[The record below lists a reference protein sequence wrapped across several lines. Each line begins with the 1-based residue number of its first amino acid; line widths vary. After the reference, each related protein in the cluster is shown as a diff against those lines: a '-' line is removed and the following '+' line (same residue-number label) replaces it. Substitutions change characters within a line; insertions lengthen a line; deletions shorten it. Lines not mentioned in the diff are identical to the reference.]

1 MTDVH
6 DRQTRSRNMAA
17 IRNSNTKPEL
27 RVRKELHR
35 RGMRY
40 SLKNRALPGKP
51 DVVLSK
57 YRVAVFV
64 HGCFWHR
71 HDCSY
76 FKLPKTNTE
85 FWKNKLSANV
95 QRDVEVIRQITDIGY
110 RVLII
115 WECSFKGKNKER
127 LDSLF
132 ESIILW
138 IRLDEKTSE
147 ILIIP
152 D

>member
-1 MTDVH
+1 
-6 DRQTRSRNMAA
+6 
-17 IRNSNTKPEL
+17 
-27 RVRKELHR
+27 
-35 RGMRY
+35 
-40 SLKNRALPGKP
+40 
-51 DVVLSK
+51 
-57 YRVAVFV
+57 
-64 HGCFWHR
+64 
-71 HDCSY
+71 
-76 FKLPKTNTE
+76 
-85 FWKNKLSANV
+85 V
-95 QRDVEVIRQITDIGY
+95 QRDAEVIRQITDIGY

-127 LDSLF
+127 LGSLF

>member
-40 SLKNRALPGKP
+40 SLKNKALPGKP

-64 HGCFWHR
+64 HGCFWHM
-71 HDCSY
+71 HDCNY

-85 FWKNKLSANV
+85 FWKNKISANV

-138 IRLDEKTSE
+138 IRLDKKSSE

>member
-40 SLKNRALPGKP
+40 SLKNKALPGKP

-71 HDCSY
+71 HDCNY

-85 FWKNKLSANV
+85 FWKNKISANV

-132 ESIILW
+132 DSIILW

>member
-71 HDCSY
+71 HDCNY

-85 FWKNKLSANV
+85 FWKNKISANV

-132 ESIILW
+132 DSIILW

-147 ILIIP
+147 IMIIP

>member
-27 RVRKELHR
+27 RVRKEFHR

-64 HGCFWHR
+64 HGCFWHM
-71 HDCSY
+71 HDCNY

-85 FWKNKLSANV
+85 FWKNKISANV

-132 ESIILW
+132 DSIILW

-147 ILIIP
+147 IMIIP

>member
-6 DRQTRSRNMAA
+6 DSQTRSRNMAA
-17 IRNSNTKPEL
+17 IRNSNTIPEL
-27 RVRKELHR
+27 RVRQELHR
-35 RGMRY
+35 RGFRY
-40 SLKNRALPGKP
+40 SLKNKSLPGKP

-71 HDCSY
+71 HNCNY

-85 FWKNKLSANV
+85 FWKNKISANV
-95 QRDVEVIRQITDIGY
+95 KRDTDVIRQITDIGY
-110 RVLII
+110 RLLVI
-115 WECSFKGKNKER
+115 WECIFKGKNKER

-132 ESIILW
+132 ERIILW
-138 IRLDEKTSE
+138 IRLDEKTSG

>member
-64 HGCFWHR
+64 HGCFWHM
-71 HDCSY
+71 HDCNY

-85 FWKNKLSANV
+85 FWKNKISVNV
-95 QRDVEVIRQITDIGY
+95 QRDAEVIRQITDIGY

>member
-1 MTDVH
+1 
-6 DRQTRSRNMAA
+6 MAA
-17 IRNSNTKPEL
+17 IRNSNTIPEL
-27 RVRKELHR
+27 RVRQELHR
-35 RGMRY
+35 RGFRY
-40 SLKNRALPGKP
+40 SLKNKSLPGKP

-57 YRVAVFV
+57 YHVAVFV

-71 HDCSY
+71 HNCKY

-85 FWKNKLSANV
+85 FWKNKISANV
-95 QRDVEVIRQITDIGY
+95 KRDTDVIRQITDIGY
-110 RVLII
+110 RVLVI
-115 WECSFKGKNKER
+115 WVCIFKGKNKER

-132 ESIILW
+132 ERIILW
-138 IRLDEKTSE
+138 IRLDEKTSG

>member
-6 DRQTRSRNMAA
+6 DRHTRSRNMAA

-71 HDCSY
+71 HDCNY

-85 FWKNKLSANV
+85 FWKNKISANV

-132 ESIILW
+132 DSIILW

-147 ILIIP
+147 IMIIP

>member
-6 DRQTRSRNMAA
+6 DSQTRSRNMAA

-27 RVRKELHR
+27 RVRQELHR
-35 RGMRY
+35 RGFRY
-40 SLKNRALPGKP
+40 SLKNKSLPGKP

-71 HDCSY
+71 HNCKY

-85 FWKNKLSANV
+85 FWKNKISANV
-95 QRDVEVIRQITDIGY
+95 KRDTDVIRQITDIGY
-110 RVLII
+110 RVLVI

-132 ESIILW
+132 ERIILW
-138 IRLDEKTSE
+138 IRLDEKTSG

>member
-6 DRQTRSRNMAA
+6 DSQTRSRNMAA
-17 IRNSNTKPEL
+17 IRNSNTIPEL
-27 RVRKELHR
+27 RVRQELHR
-35 RGMRY
+35 RGFRY
-40 SLKNRALPGKP
+40 SLKNKSLPGKP

-71 HDCSY
+71 HNCKY

-85 FWKNKLSANV
+85 FWKNKISANV
-95 QRDVEVIRQITDIGY
+95 KRDTDVIRQITDIGY
-110 RVLII
+110 RVLVI

-132 ESIILW
+132 ERIILW
-138 IRLDEKTSE
+138 IRLDEKTSG

>member
-35 RGMRY
+35 RGLRY

-71 HDCSY
+71 HNCNY

-85 FWKNKLSANV
+85 FWKNKISANV

-115 WECSFKGKNKER
+115 WECSFKGRNKER

-138 IRLDEKTSE
+138 IRLDERTSE

>member
-35 RGMRY
+35 RGLRY

-71 HDCSY
+71 HNCNY

-85 FWKNKLSANV
+85 FWKNKISANV
-95 QRDVEVIRQITDIGY
+95 QRDIEVIRQITDIGY
-110 RVLII
+110 RVLVI
-115 WECSFKGKNKER
+115 WECSFKGRNKER

-138 IRLDEKTSE
+138 IRLDERTSE

>member
-35 RGMRY
+35 RGLRY

-71 HDCSY
+71 HNCNY

-85 FWKNKLSANV
+85 FWKNKISANV
-95 QRDVEVIRQITDIGY
+95 QRDIEVIRQITDIGY
-110 RVLII
+110 RVLVI
-115 WECSFKGKNKER
+115 WECSFKGRNKER

-138 IRLDEKTSE
+138 IRFDERTSE

>member
-27 RVRKELHR
+27 RVRQELHR
-35 RGMRY
+35 RGLRY
-40 SLKNRALPGKP
+40 SLKNKSLPGKP
-51 DVVLSK
+51 DVLLSK
-57 YRVAVFV
+57 YRVAVFI

-71 HDCSY
+71 HHCNY

-85 FWKNKLSANV
+85 FWNNKISENV
-95 QRDVEVIRQITDIGY
+95 KRDTEVITQITDIGY
-110 RVLII
+110 RVLVI
-115 WECSFKGKNKER
+115 WECIFKGKNKEK

-132 ESIILW
+132 ENIILW
-138 IRLDEKTSE
+138 IKSEDKECE

-152 D
+152 N

>member
-1 MTDVH
+1 MIDVH

-27 RVRKELHR
+27 RVRQELHR
-35 RGMRY
+35 RGLRY
-40 SLKNRALPGKP
+40 SLKKKSLPGKP
-51 DVVLSK
+51 DVLLSK
-57 YRVAVFV
+57 YRVAVFI

-71 HDCSY
+71 HHCKY

-85 FWKNKLSANV
+85 FWNNKISENV
-95 QRDVEVIRQITDIGY
+95 KRDTEVIKQITDIGY
-110 RVLII
+110 RVLVI
-115 WECSFKGKNKER
+115 WECIFKGKNKEK

-132 ESIILW
+132 KNIILW
-138 IRLDEKTSE
+138 IKSEDKESE

>member
-6 DRQTRSRNMAA
+6 DSQTRSRNMAA
-17 IRNSNTKPEL
+17 IRNSNTIPEL
-27 RVRKELHR
+27 RVRQELHR
-35 RGMRY
+35 RGFRY
-40 SLKNRALPGKP
+40 SLKNKSLPGKP

-71 HDCSY
+71 HNCKY

-85 FWKNKLSANV
+85 FWKNKISANMK
-95 QRDVEVIRQITDIGY
+95 RDTDVIRQITDIGY
-110 RVLII
+110 RVLVI

-132 ESIILW
+132 ERIILW
-138 IRLDEKTSE
+138 IRLDEKTSG

>member
-6 DRQTRSRNMAA
+6 DRETRSRNMAA

-27 RVRKELHR
+27 RVRMELHR
-35 RGMRY
+35 RGLRY

-57 YRVAVFV
+57 HRVAVFV

-71 HDCSY
+71 HDCNY
-76 FKLPKTNTE
+76 FILPKTNTE
-85 FWKNKLSANV
+85 FWKNKINANV
-95 QRDVEVIRQITDIGY
+95 KRDTEVIRQITAIGY
-110 RVLII
+110 RVLVI

-132 ESIILW
+132 ERIILW
-138 IRLDEKTSE
+138 VRLDEKTSG

>member
-17 IRNSNTKPEL
+17 IRNSNTRPEL
-27 RVRKELHR
+27 RVRKELHH

-40 SLKNRALPGKP
+40 SLKNKLLPGKP

-71 HDCSY
+71 HNCSY

-85 FWKNKLSANV
+85 FWKNKISANV
-95 QRDVEVIRQITDIGY
+95 KRDVEVIRQITDIGY
-110 RVLII
+110 RVLVI

-127 LDSLF
+127 LDLLF
-132 ESIILW
+132 ENIILW
-138 IRLDEKTSE
+138 IRSEEKTSD

>member
-40 SLKNRALPGKP
+40 SLKNKALPGKP

-71 HDCSY
+71 HDCNY

-85 FWKNKLSANV
+85 FWKNKISANV
-95 QRDVEVIRQITDIGY
+95 QRDAEVIRQITDIGY

>member
-27 RVRKELHR
+27 RVRHELHR
-35 RGMRY
+35 RGLRY
-40 SLKNRALPGKP
+40 SLKNKSLPGKP
-51 DVVLSK
+51 DVLLSK
-57 YRVAVFV
+57 YRVAVFI

-71 HDCSY
+71 HHCNY

-85 FWKNKLSANV
+85 FWNNKISENV
-95 QRDVEVIRQITDIGY
+95 KRDTEVITQITDIGY
-110 RVLII
+110 RVLVI
-115 WECSFKGKNKER
+115 WECIFKGKNKER

-132 ESIILW
+132 ENIILW
-138 IRLDEKTSE
+138 IKSEDKESE

>member
-1 MTDVH
+1 
-6 DRQTRSRNMAA
+6 MAA

-27 RVRKELHR
+27 RVRQELHR
-35 RGMRY
+35 RGLRY
-40 SLKNRALPGKP
+40 SLKNKSLPGKP
-51 DVVLSK
+51 DVLLSK
-57 YRVAVFV
+57 YRVVVFI

-71 HDCSY
+71 HHCNY

-85 FWKNKLSANV
+85 FWNNKISENV
-95 QRDVEVIRQITDIGY
+95 KRDTKVITQITDIGY

-115 WECSFKGKNKER
+115 WECIFKGKNKER

-132 ESIILW
+132 ENIILW
-138 IRLDEKTSE
+138 IKSEDKESE

>member
-6 DRQTRSRNMAA
+6 DSQTRSRNMAA

-27 RVRKELHR
+27 RVRQELHR
-35 RGMRY
+35 RGFRY
-40 SLKNRALPGKP
+40 SLKNKSLPGKP

-71 HDCSY
+71 HNCNY

-85 FWKNKLSANV
+85 FWKNKISANV

-110 RVLII
+110 RALII

-138 IRLDEKTSE
+138 IRLDEKTSD

>member
-27 RVRKELHR
+27 RVRQELHR
-35 RGMRY
+35 RGLRY
-40 SLKNRALPGKP
+40 SLKNKSLPGKP
-51 DVVLSK
+51 DVLLSK
-57 YRVAVFV
+57 YRVAVFI

-71 HDCSY
+71 HHCNY

-85 FWKNKLSANV
+85 FWNNKISENV
-95 QRDVEVIRQITDIGY
+95 KRDTEVIKQITDIGY
-110 RVLII
+110 RVLVI
-115 WECSFKGKNKER
+115 WECIFKGKNKEK

-132 ESIILW
+132 ENIILW
-138 IRLDEKTSE
+138 IKSEDKESE

>member
-1 MTDVH
+1 
-6 DRQTRSRNMAA
+6 MAA

-27 RVRKELHR
+27 RVRQELHR
-35 RGMRY
+35 RGFRY
-40 SLKNRALPGKP
+40 SLKNKSLPGKP

-71 HDCSY
+71 HNCKY

-85 FWKNKLSANV
+85 FWKNKISANV
-95 QRDVEVIRQITDIGY
+95 KRDTDVIRQITDIGY
-110 RVLII
+110 RVLVI

-132 ESIILW
+132 ERIILW
-138 IRLDEKTSE
+138 IRLDEKTSG

>member
-6 DRQTRSRNMAA
+6 DRRTRSRNMAA

-35 RGMRY
+35 RGLRY
-40 SLKNRALPGKP
+40 SLRNRLLPGKP

-71 HDCSY
+71 HNCNY
-76 FKLPKTNTE
+76 FNLPKTNTE
-85 FWKNKLSANV
+85 FWNDKISANIK
-95 QRDVEVIRQITDIGY
+95 RDAEVIRQITDIGY
-110 RVLII
+110 RVLVI

-127 LDSLF
+127 LESFF
-132 ESIILW
+132 ERIILW
-138 IRLDEKTSE
+138 IRSE
-147 ILIIP
+147 EEASDLLIIP
-152 D
+152 E